1 MDIKQLRER
10 TVKFSVLYVEDDVEV
25 RTNTQEIF
33 EDLFLSVECASNGE
47 EGLKKYEEKA
57 YDILITDVN
66 MPIMNGIELI
76 RRVKKLNPYQI
87 IIVVS
92 AYNETEYFLD
102 GIQSGIDGY
111 LLKPVDYEQ
120 LFATFDK
127 IAKILED
134 RKENQQSKDNM
145 QKVIQEKTRRIEQNY
160 EKMQHMLLYDRITNL
175 PNANVFYQYLD
186 SYESYTMNL
195 MLFKIDNFSYL
206 TQTYEKEICNE
217 IIQNC
222 AKFLSLNFE
231 KNVKFYHYSNEEF
244 ILISYEKTKEY
255 FLNLVTQIQAFF
267 KETPVAKSKKG
278 HDIYVTFSIAI
289 ILNQEALNILQ
300 KAKATLNKLNM
311 LNTYGSFAFY
321 EQDDS
326 FIKEAGENWSEKIR
340 DIIDND
346 RVIPYFQ
353 PIVSNITKQ
362 IARYECLMRA
372 NDDGKIITPIRFLDA
387 VRKAGLMSNLSKIMI
402 NKCFSFFAYTDIE
415 FSINLTYE
423 DLLDEKFIDFI
434 FIKQQQYGIK
444 SSNVIFEIL
453 EDIIIDTSCKTP
465 IKNLKKLKEH
475 GFLLALDDFGADR
488 SNFNRFA
495 SIVDLDYIKIDGS
508 FIKDIS
514 KNEKNFKIVRSI
526 VTLARQINIQTVAE
540 FVSTKQDYDVVRDL
554 GIEYSQGYYFYE
566 PSGEMP
572 LCKLY

>member
-10 TVKFSVLYVEDDVEV
+10 TVKFSVLYVEDDLDV
-25 RTNTQEIF
+25 RTNTQELF
-33 EDLFLSVECASNGE
+33 EDLFLSVESASNGE
-47 EGLKKYEEKA
+47 EGLKKYEQKA

-76 RRVKKLNPYQI
+76 QRVKKLNPYQV

-92 AYNETEYFLD
+92 AHNETEYFLD

-120 LFATFDK
+120 LFLTFDK

-134 RKENQQSKDNM
+134 RKENQQSKDEM
-145 QKVIQEKTRRIEQNY
+145 QRVIQEKTRRIEQNY
-160 EKMQHMLLYDRITNL
+160 EKMEHMLLYDRITNL

-186 SYESYTMNL
+186 SYELNTMNL
-195 MLFKIDNFSYL
+195 ILFKIDNFSYL
-206 TQTYEKEICNE
+206 MQTYNKEICNE
-217 IIQNC
+217 IIQNS
-222 AKFLSLNFE
+222 AKFLALNFE
-231 KNVKFYHYSNEEF
+231 KDVKFYHYSNEEF
-244 ILISYEKTKEY
+244 ILISYEKTREY
-255 FLNLVTQIQAFF
+255 FFDLVTQIQAFF
-267 KETPVAKSKKG
+267 KETPVARSAVG
-278 HDIYVTFSIAI
+278 HDIYITFSIAI
-289 ILNQEALNILQ
+289 TLNQKALNILQ
-300 KAKATLNKLNM
+300 KAKATLNKLNL
-311 LNTYGSFAFY
+311 LNTYGNFAFY
-321 EQDDS
+321 EADDKY
-326 FIKEAGENWSEKIR
+326 IKDTGENWSEKIR

-346 RVIPYFQ
+346 KLIPYFQ

-362 IARYECLMRA
+362 ISRYECLIRA
-372 NDDGKIITPIRFLDA
+372 NDDGEIITPIKFLDA
-387 VRKAGLMSNLSKIMI
+387 VKRGGLMSNLSKIMI
-402 NKCFSFFAYTDIE
+402 NKCFSFFAHSDVE

-444 SSNVIFEIL
+444 ASNVIFEIL

-465 IKNLKKLKEH
+465 LKNLKKLKEQ

-488 SNFNRFA
+488 SNFNRFT
-495 SIVDLDYIKIDGS
+495 SIVDLDFIKIDGS
-508 FIKDIS
+508 FIKEIY

-526 VTLARQINIQTVAE
+526 VMLARQMNIQTVAE
-540 FVSTKQDYDVVRDL
+540 FVSTKREYDVVKDL